1 MNNLPD
7 YVSILIDGF
16 GERFDP
22 AVKRT
27 EMDRGPVKQEILNS
41 QVLVETEATLFFRS
55 REDTVKFDSWYF
67 DTIRRIGWFDMY
79 DHRYRLTRS
88 MRFKGGD
95 IGTLTPLAGGFR
107 YAQRQVTLE
116 YMR

>member
-1 MNNLPD
+1 MNKLPD

-41 QVLVETEATLFFRS
+41 QVLVETEATLFFS
-55 REDTVKFDSWYF
+55 
-67 DTIRRIGWFDMY
+67 
-79 DHRYRLTRS
+79 
-88 MRFKGGD
+88 
-95 IGTLTPLAGGFR
+95 
-107 YAQRQVTLE
+107 
-116 YMR
+116 